1 MKPTPDEI
9 QALVKRQLTSE
20 VGRGDVLHLAR
31 EARAW
36 YFGQTAYAT
45 EHFGNTGGLTGTDDY
60 GYCVEIALPE
70 EET

>member
-1 MKPTPDEI
+1 MSEPLTREEEI
-9 QALVKRQLTSE
+9 TCLK
-20 VGRGDVLHLAR
+20 LAR

-45 EHFGNTGGLTGTDDY
+45 EHFGNTGGLTGDDNY